1 MRLAALAKPWSGD
14 GLRHRPRTSHRSV
27 IDDEYL
33 GQASNNRWSE
43 LGVRAYYF
51 ASDVGLVT
59 AEHARHIAID
69 VPAGFAERLE
79 RSVFRVPISLERV
92 LDLTNP
98 AVVAAMGADPINA
111 WVLDVG
117 RTQAAAAYLRSQVA
131 GLQGLLV
138 PSVAFLDQHE
148 RRNIVVYR
156 DAIDPSV
163 AFGEPVWVLDIV
175 LDATGA

>member
-1 MRLAALAKPWSGD
+1 MRLASLARPWKGD
-14 GLRHRPRTSHRSV
+14 GLRHRPKTSNRSV
-27 IDDEYL
+27 VDDEHL
-33 GQASNNRWSE
+33 GQAGNNRWSE

-69 VPAGFAERLE
+69 VPAGHVERLE
-79 RSVFRVPISLERV
+79 RSVFRVPISLDRI
-92 LDLTNP
+92 LDLTDP

-111 WVLDVG
+111 WALDLR

-131 GLQGLLV
+131 TLQGLLV

-148 RRNIVVYR
+148 RHNIVVYR
-156 DAIDPSV
+156 DAIVRSV
-163 AFGEPVWVLDIV
+163 ALGEPVWELDIV
-175 LDATGA
+175 LDAVGA